1 LEKMPKNR
9 ILSRRGTE
17 GSAASCSTLLL
28 NESQLM
34 SLAIVFLFI
43 NSAIKPIL
51 RKVENAKGNGKLNNY
66 YQIPF
71 VIPDLLFVKD
81 RRMYPNNLLDLNKT
95 NLYGIKKMLDTGLR
109 CDDDLR
115 IVHGT
120 DA

>member
-1 LEKMPKNR
+1 
-9 ILSRRGTE
+9 
-17 GSAASCSTLLL
+17 
-28 NESQLM
+28 M

-71 VIPDLLFVKD
+71 VIPNLLFVKD
-81 RRMYPNNLLDLNKT
+81 RSMYPNNLLDLNKT
-95 NLYGIKKMLDTGLR
+95 NLYGIKKMLDAGLR
-109 CDDDLR
+109 YDDDLR

-120 DA
+120 NAGDCLAFLWVRRGRRALCKTETDQ